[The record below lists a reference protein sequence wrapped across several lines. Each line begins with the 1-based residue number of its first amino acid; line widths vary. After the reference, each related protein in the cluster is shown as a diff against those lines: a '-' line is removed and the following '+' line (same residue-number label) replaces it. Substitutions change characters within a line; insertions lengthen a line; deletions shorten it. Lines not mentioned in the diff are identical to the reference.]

1 MVETIIF
8 QDVVFYSCK
17 NYSFIVTFIMLIL
30 TCKLSML
37 PKKEAVLPQ
46 VVLSIVQ
53 FRCGASHVASR
64 FVFPLYIHIP
74 SL

>member
-30 TCKLSML
+30 TCTLSML
-37 PKKEAVLPQ
+37 PKKEALLILPQ
-46 VVLSIVQ
+46 ILLNVVQLN
-53 FRCGASHVASR
+53 CGSY
-64 FVFPLYIHIP
+64 F
-74 SL
+74 